1 MCSLSNEI
9 THPTIDVDTVM
20 AKINDDSVR
29 LIDVRREEEYN
40 QGHIPNAVNLPLAN
54 LLSADSPEGIIKVFE
69 VIGIADDTNAV
80 VYDDA
85 FGALASRVAWTLQ
98 YIGHK
103 NIALLEVTYSQWKE
117 LGLKTSTEKPN
128 IQSTKHSLN
137 LNPNIMATAEYLEN
151 VKEKENVVL
160 IDNRERLNF
169 LEQHIPGSIN
179 IPYRTLATDGKIL
192 RTKESMRN
200 LLKNRGI
207 PEDAE
212 IITYCGSVGTLSGLA
227 YYALKS
233 IGVPNVKLYVNSFKE
248 WKKLEKPI
256 GKQENA
262 AYWDLSAE

>member
-1 MCSLSNEI
+1 MDTKLSKALDFSQYMTTLNNQKRLLWEKYQESLIYYYNGGKFTI
-9 THPTIDVDTVM
+9 T
-20 AKINDDSVR
+20 SE
-29 LIDVRREEEYN
+29 LIAYC
-40 QGHIPNAVNLPLAN
+40 H
-54 LLSADSPEGIIKVFE
+54 SAILD
-69 VIGIADDTNAV
+69 
-80 VYDDA
+80 
-85 FGALASRVAWTLQ
+85 
-98 YIGHK
+98 
-103 NIALLEVTYSQWKE
+103 
-117 LGLKTSTEKPN
+117 
-128 IQSTKHSLN
+128 
-137 LNPNIMATAEYLEN
+137 
-151 VKEKENVVL
+151 NVVL

-192 RTKESMRN
+192 RTKESMKN

>member
-1 MCSLSNEI
+1 
-9 THPTIDVDTVM
+9 
-20 AKINDDSVR
+20 
-29 LIDVRREEEYN
+29 
-40 QGHIPNAVNLPLAN
+40 
-54 LLSADSPEGIIKVFE
+54 
-69 VIGIADDTNAV
+69 
-80 VYDDA
+80 
-85 FGALASRVAWTLQ
+85 
-98 YIGHK
+98 
-103 NIALLEVTYSQWKE
+103 
-117 LGLKTSTEKPN
+117 
-128 IQSTKHSLN
+128 LN
-137 LNPNIMATAEYLEN
+137 SDIMATAEYLESA
-151 VKEKENVVL
+151 KEKDNVVL

-233 IGVPNVKLYVNSFKE
+233 IGIPNVKLYVNSFKE

-262 AYWDLSAE
+262 AYWDLSAD